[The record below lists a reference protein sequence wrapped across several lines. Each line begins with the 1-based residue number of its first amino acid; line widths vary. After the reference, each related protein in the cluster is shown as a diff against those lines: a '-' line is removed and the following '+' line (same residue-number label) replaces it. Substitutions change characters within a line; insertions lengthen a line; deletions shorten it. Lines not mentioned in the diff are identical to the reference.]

1 MNERATASRPAEA
14 FGEVRH
20 ALDVTGAIGYLR
32 ACHRGSPRR
41 SDVLFRS
48 QTVRP
53 SRARPTGG
61 RALNARWC
69 RVRLYAGCAA
79 LLLLAACASVSPT
92 RNTAPAPS
100 TPVANNVLFRAIGL
114 VGTPYR
120 WGGNTPAS
128 GFDCSG
134 LVDYVFRTEA
144 GIALPRT
151 SREMAALD
159 APTIDRDDLEPGDLL
174 FFGKR
179 HRVNHVAIYV
189 GNGRFVN
196 APDTGGTVRLDELDG
211 YYWRDHYLFAK
222 RVLTPR
228 LRAALAAD

>member
-1 MNERATASRPAEA
+1 MIARATASRSAET
-14 FGEVRH
+14 FSDVRL
-20 ALDVTGAIGYLR
+20 ALDVTGTIGYLR

-41 SDVLFRS
+41 SDALSRS
-48 QTVRP
+48 QPVRP
-53 SRARPTGG
+53 SRVRPSGG
-61 RALNARWC
+61 RALNARW
-69 RVRLYAGCAA
+69 RRTRLLAGCAA

-92 RNTAPAPS
+92 RNAPPS
-100 TPVANNVLFRAIGL
+100 PPANLANNVLFRAIGL

-120 WGGNTPAS
+120 WGGNTPSS

-134 LVDYVFRTEA
+134 LVGYVFRTEA

-159 APTIDRDDLEPGDLL
+159 APIIDRDDLEPGDLL

-196 APDTGGTVRLDELDG
+196 APDAGGTVRLDELDG
-211 YYWRDHYLFAK
+211 YYWHDHYLFAK

>member
-1 MNERATASRPAEA
+1 LN
-14 FGEVRH
+14 VRW
-20 ALDVTGAIGYLR
+20 
-32 ACHRGSPRR
+32 RR
-41 SDVLFRS
+41 IHL
-48 QTVRP
+48 
-53 SRARPTGG
+53 
-61 RALNARWC
+61 L
-69 RVRLYAGCAA
+69 AGCAA
-79 LLLLAACASVSPT
+79 LLLLAACAGISPT
-92 RNTAPAPS
+92 RNTAPSP
-100 TPVANNVLFRAIGL
+100 PVNVANNVLFRAIGL

-159 APTIDRDDLEPGDLL
+159 APRIDRADLEPGDLL

-179 HRVNHVAIYV
+179 RHVNHVAIYV

-196 APDTGGTVRLDELDG
+196 APDKGGTVRLDELDG

>member
-1 MNERATASRPAEA
+1 MNASWR
-14 FGEVRH
+14 
-20 ALDVTGAIGYLR
+20 
-32 ACHRGSPRR
+32 
-41 SDVLFRS
+41 
-48 QTVRP
+48 
-53 SRARPTGG
+53 RAR
-61 RALNARWC
+61 L
-69 RVRLYAGCAA
+69 LAGCAA
-79 LLLLAACASVSPT
+79 LLWLAACTTVSPT
-92 RNTAPAPS
+92 RHPAPL
-100 TPVANNVLFRAIGL
+100 PPANVANNVLFRALGL

-144 GIALPRT
+144 GMALPRT

-159 APTIDRDDLEPGDLL
+159 APEIARAALEPGDLL
-174 FFGKR
+174 FFGRR
-179 HRVNHVAIYV
+179 HRVTHVAIYV

-196 APDTGGTVRLDELDG
+196 APDKGGTVRLDELDG
-211 YYWRDHYLFAK
+211 HYWRDHYLFAK